1 MILLTHG
8 EITIN
13 ISIKLLLLI
22 YECLI
27 YSLIKNESE
36 RPKYDGL
43 LQMPFILRGERSNTD
58 VAAYVTDILEAMEQD
73 GITQFTTNQPAE
85 S

>member
-1 MILLTHG
+1 MYMCIMF
-8 EITIN
+8 
-13 ISIKLLLLI
+13 I
-22 YECLI
+22 Y

-36 RPKYDGL
+36 RPKYDRL
-43 LQMPFILRGERSNTD
+43 LEMPFILRGERSHTD
-58 VAAYVTDILEAMEQD
+58 VAAYVTDILEAMEND